1 MKNIFR
7 KVIML
12 VLGLIMLVSFIPTSV
27 FAAGGS
33 NTGNGSNNGGMSD
46 LGAPDVSKT
55 LKSNGDGTYKLSLSV
70 TGKSKASSE
79 STKAD
84 VIIIFDRSN
93 SMNNTADGST
103 RLKLAQGATNILI
116 DTLLAN
122 NTQSAPDKVHVGLV
136 EFGGRVVTDETRKT
150 THQTKGPI
158 RPTKDAGKL
167 KSAIGQNTVYKG
179 TNWEEAL
186 QTAYDMLQ
194 NADEQ
199 EVREDSAKY
208 IIFVTD
214 GVPTIHSTKV
224 DASCREYSNS
234 SRDRNNDQYIA
245 PVAYGTGSET
255 GGAGQDNV
263 RHCYDVAARDGGPAD
278 RISEAG
284 YSFYGIGAFG
294 NFSTTVDGKQIDLL
308 KTLSEDVIGGKY
320 YSVDNTQKLEEA
332 FNDIVDDINKNFAYE
347 GVKLTDG
354 ITDLT
359 SMDNV
364 NGSVY
369 DFKYTYIPKGGK
381 EEDRKTWSNAPAVI
395 FTSDE
400 GNNKQVTWDL
410 SRDKSGHNFTLEDG
424 VTYSVSFTVWPS
436 QRAYDIATAL
446 ANGSL
451 EYGNTDTPV
460 GGSKVTEDEWNQL
473 TDDGDLK
480 TNTSA
485 KCDYTQIKE
494 ETGKDPVL
502 TPGSVG
508 IPNPDPIPLTNKML
522 RVYKE
527 WIGGEGTG
535 DIQLKLLQDGEETGK
550 IITLNSGN
558 NWSEDIH
565 IAPGLEVDD
574 EILEAGHDYEL
585 EEVDT
590 GYKYEFESTT
600 CHPMLIDSAT
610 DVKNLD
616 GSICELKGT
625 NIRRSNLEIT
635 KAVTGKEEPDNTLF
649 TYRVTVK
656 DKNGDDVWFSIS
668 DGTDVIK
675 TEGRVTDATAEEKDG
690 AKTGYYYADSN
701 TPVTIKIKAG
711 ENIFFTNLPKG
722 STYEVEEINIPY
734 EYELEKVVNDG
745 EDQSS
750 ASASGMI
757 DDNSKTFTVAYSN
770 KYIKPVEVELIA
782 TKKVEGKDATEPF
795 TFSVALASGEESN
808 VVMPE
813 DKTATTV
820 ADIKADGE
828 ETVAFG
834 KIKFIKTGTYTFDV
848 RETNA
853 NAPAGWTYDNSSAK
867 TITVVVEKQ
876 DGKLVASVEGNNPTF
891 TNKYAPE
898 PTTASISATKVLQG
912 DNAPDITG
920 KYTFKLAAVTDNA
933 PMPEITEKKNPDT
946 DGGNVSFGDITYTK
960 AGTYE
965 YTVTESGEVDHI
977 TNDPTAS
984 KSVTVKVSDDNGK
997 LKAEITEGEDLTF
1010 TNIYAP
1016 EATTASIPVTKEL
1029 SGDNAPDIT
1038 GKYTF
1043 TLAAETENA
1052 PMPAT
1057 TVLLNPSRD
1066 GGDMSFGTITYTK
1079 AGTYE
1084 YTVTESGEVAGV
1096 TNDKESTKHV
1106 TVKVEDKDGKLVAT
1120 ITEGAGL
1127 KFTNNYKAAKT
1138 SVELSVTKELKNL
1151 TLKEGQF
1158 TFQLL
1163 DMSGNV
1169 VDEKQNAAD
1178 GSINFKE
1185 LEYEAAGTHKYIIKE
1200 VTPDGTS
1207 KGITYDTHEVDVTVE
1222 VTDDSTGQLKAKT
1235 SYDGSTKF
1243 VNTYNAKGESGI
1255 KGQKILN
1262 NKTLKDGDFTFTLS
1276 SEDGK
1281 LPDTT
1286 EVTNLDGIVD
1296 FGTIKFTLE
1305 DLKGEEEQT
1314 FHYVVKESGELAGV
1328 ANDTDDKTFT
1338 ITIKDNGDG
1347 TIETSTDPA
1356 EDMLFT
1362 FTNTYTG
1369 AKTSLSVAKALINPM
1384 DDSDLW
1390 NTDEYRDAEFKFTLK
1405 PVKNAPMSDENGNP
1419 VAGEVT
1425 VTKDSRSA
1433 SFGQIAY
1440 DRPGTYEYII
1450 KETKDSLDNVEYDE
1464 KEHSVKVEVS
1474 NERSGE
1480 PMTAE
1485 VKYDD
1490 DSSLTVTNK
1499 LKLDKKIA
1507 VTKHVV
1513 DTAFDELK
1521 VTGSYYVGIFD
1532 NTESDK
1538 AIAVKELAFTGQ
1550 SSQTVTFDVPSNKK
1564 FIIYET
1570 DKEGNKLTGKQT
1582 QTTEEG
1588 KESEFLICFG
1598 DPKEIKE
1605 EYPQFG
1611 EVTTNKDAQVELSNV
1626 YSTDAPPPHFYKDG
1640 TLNITK
1646 KVELD
1651 GKAENVSDTFYVT
1664 VFSKGVDGSC
1674 APLYIDGKL
1683 AIAELD
1689 LDNASE
1695 AEATIK
1701 EIPLGEYMLK
1711 ETDADGNEVRRS
1723 RYTASFDNDTF
1734 TVKENADTYTFD
1746 VELTNSITKT
1756 EVPVSKI
1763 WEDIDG
1769 STDYEKPDK
1778 VEVELL
1784 VNGKS
1789 SGKKLELNE
1798 NNGWSNSFT
1807 NLPEYDENDEVI
1819 EYSVA
1824 EVEVD
1829 GFASEVKPG
1838 DAGYVITN
1846 TPEMG
1851 DDIVDPT
1858 SLKIEK
1864 VDSDDADKK
1873 LEGAVF
1879 EITKDGVTVDEVTTG
1894 RRGVAEV
1901 DLDSEGT
1908 YTVTETKAPKGYVK
1922 GETTSWTVTVEK
1934 SEPTIEKK
1942 DGKFVKHYTLLIDDL
1957 KDNTLTVENPHKK
1970 QLCVT
1975 KKVVDQKGNSRKYT
1989 GTFYI
1994 TFFKDAAMTDAAET
2008 VAIRLHKQSQK
2019 TVKGVELEDGT
2030 YYVAETDAKG
2040 NVVDRSFKFKPKYN
2054 MESFEYDNRD
2064 KSVTVSIEV
2073 TNVGTE
2079 ETFGPKTGDDADIAL
2094 PVVSMTA
2101 AIMAIALV
2109 LVLRRRR
2116 GNN

>member
-1 MKNIFR
+1 MKKILI
-7 KVIML
+7 KAVTL
-12 VLGLIMLVSFIPTSV
+12 VMGLLMIVPFMSESV
-27 FAAGGS
+27 FAEGGGS
-33 NTGNGSNNGGMSD
+33 EG
-46 LGAPDVSKT
+46 LGAPAVSKT
-55 LKSNGDGTYKLSLSV
+55 LTSNKNGTYKLTLSV
-70 TGKSKASSE
+70 TGKSIASSD
-79 STKAD
+79 STTAD
-84 VIIIFDRSN
+84 VVIIFDRSN
-93 SMNNTADGST
+93 SMENKEDGNT
-103 RLKLAQGATNILI
+103 RLKLAQDSTKALVDIL
-116 DTLLAN
+116 LKN

-136 EFGGRVVTDETRKT
+136 EFGGRVVTNETGKT
-150 THQTKGPI
+150 SHQTQGPI
-158 RPTKDAGKL
+158 SPTKDARKL
-167 KSAIGQNTVYKG
+167 KSAIGQDAVYKG

-224 DASCREYSNS
+224 ASSCKEYKNS
-234 SRDRNNDQYIA
+234 STDRNNSQYIE
-245 PVAYGTGSET
+245 PTAYGTGSET
-255 GGAGQDNV
+255 DAAGQDNV
-263 RHCYDVAARDGGPAD
+263 RHCYNVAVRDGGPAD
-278 RISEAG
+278 KIREAG
-284 YSFYGIGAFG
+284 YNFYGVGAFG
-294 NFSTTVDGKQIDLL
+294 NFSTTVDGEKIDLL
-308 KTLSEDVIGGKY
+308 KALSEDVIGGKY
-320 YSVDNTQKLEEA
+320 YSVDNTQKLQEA
-332 FNDIVDDINKNFAYE
+332 FADIVDDINKNFAYE

-354 ITDLT
+354 VTSLT
-359 SMDNV
+359 SMV
-364 NGSVY
+364 NDDGKVG
-369 DFKYTYIPKGGK
+369 DFKYYRNG
-381 EEDRKTWSNAPAVI
+381 EEWTSAPAAT
-395 FTSDE
+395 FDNGS
-400 GNNKQVTWDL
+400 VTWDL
-410 SRDKSGHNFTLEDG
+410 GDDYRLEDG
-424 VTYSVSFTVWPS
+424 VTYTVSFTVWPS
-436 QRAYDIATAL
+436 QKAYDLVANL
-446 ANGSL
+446 NNGSISYDEL
-451 EYGNTDTPV
+451 TDEQ
-460 GGSKVTEDEWNQL
+460 KNQL
-473 TDDGDLK
+473 VKTSEGYGLK
-480 TNTSA
+480 TNTHA
-485 KCDYTQIKE
+485 NVEYTQIE
-494 ETGKDPVL
+494 EKTTRIMPEGYNEGEPAADGYTYTYDASTGIYKGEKKTDGNSEIAP
-502 TPGSVG
+502 
-508 IPNPDPIPLTNKML
+508 PDPMPLTATTLK
-522 RVYKE
+522 VSKE

-535 DIQLKLLQDGEETGK
+535 DIQLELIQDGVETGK
-550 IITLNSGN
+550 TVTLNKN
-558 NWSEDIH
+558 NGWAADVY
-565 IAPGLEVDD
+565 IAPGLKVGD
-574 EILEAGHDYEL
+574 EILEQGHEYKL
-585 EEVDT
+585 KEVDP
-590 GYKYEFESTT
+590 GYRYEFESTT
-600 CHPMLIDSAT
+600 CHPMLVDSAT
-610 DVKNLD
+610 DVKNPD
-616 GSICELKGT
+616 GSDCVLEGT

-635 KAVTGKEEPDNTLF
+635 KAVIGKEEPDNTLF

-656 DKNGDDVWFSIS
+656 DKNGDDVWFSIG
-668 DGTDVIK
+668 DGTDVIMAD
-675 TEGRVTDATAEEKDG
+675 GRVTGATAEEKDG
-690 AKTGYYYADSN
+690 AKTGYYHADSN

-722 STYEVEEINIPY
+722 STYKVEEINIPG
-734 EYELEKVVNDG
+734 EYELKKVVNN
-745 EDQSS
+745 EVDQSS

-770 KYIKPVEVELIA
+770 KYIKPVEVELEA

-795 TFSVALASGEESN
+795 SFSVALASGEESN

-813 DKTATTV
+813 DETATTA

-834 KIKFIKTGTYTFDV
+834 KIKFIKAGTYTFDV

-876 DGKLVASVEGNNPTF
+876 DGELVASVEGNNPVF

-898 PTTASISATKVLQG
+898 ATTASIPVTKVLQG

-920 KYTFKLAAVTDNA
+920 KYTFKL
-933 PMPEITEKKNPDT
+933 E
-946 DGGNVSFGDITYTK
+946 
-960 AGTYE
+960 
-965 YTVTESGEVDHI
+965 
-977 TNDPTAS
+977 
-984 KSVTVKVSDDNGK
+984 
-997 LKAEITEGEDLTF
+997 
-1010 TNIYAP
+1010 
-1016 EATTASIPVTKEL
+1016 
-1029 SGDNAPDIT
+1029 
-1038 GKYTF
+1038 
-1043 TLAAETENA
+1043 AETVNA

-1057 TVLLNPSRD
+1057 TVLSNPSRD
-1066 GGDMSFGTITYTK
+1066 GGDMSFGEITYTK

-1106 TVKVEDKDGKLVAT
+1106 TVKVEDKAGKLVPT
-1120 ITEGAGL
+1120 ITEGKEL
-1127 KFTNNYKAAKT
+1127 KFTNVYKAAKT
-1138 SVELSVTKELKNL
+1138 SVKLSATKELKNL
-1151 TLKEGQF
+1151 ALKEGQF

-1163 DMSGNV
+1163 DANRNV
-1169 VDEKQNAAD
+1169 LDEKQNAAD
-1178 GSINFKE
+1178 GSIEFKE
-1185 LEYEAAGTHKYIIKE
+1185 LEYEATGTHKYIIKE

-1207 KGITYDTHEVDVTVE
+1207 RGITYDTHEVDVTVE

-1235 SYDGSTKF
+1235 SYDASTEF

-1286 EVTNLDGIVD
+1286 EVTNKDGIVD
-1296 FGTIKFTLE
+1296 FGTIEFTLE
-1305 DLKGEEEQT
+1305 DLKGEEKQT

-1328 ANDTDDKTFT
+1328 ANDTDDKRFT

-1369 AKTSLSVAKALINPM
+1369 AKTSLSVAKALIDPM

-1390 NTDEYRDAEFKFTLK
+1390 NTDEYKDAEFKFTLE

-1425 VTKDSRSA
+1425 VTKGSSSA

-1450 KETKDSLDNVEYDE
+1450 KETKGSLDNVEYDE

-1485 VKYDD
+1485 VKYDN

-1499 LKLDKKIA
+1499 LKLDKKIT

-1532 NTESDK
+1532 NVESNE

-1564 FIIYET
+1564 FFIYET
-1570 DKEGNKLTGKQT
+1570 DKDGNKLTGKQES
-1582 QTTEEG
+1582 TEEG
-1588 KESEFLICFG
+1588 KTSKYEICFG
-1598 DPKEIKE
+1598 DPEKCD
-1605 EYPQFG
+1605 EYPQYE
-1611 EVTTNKDAQVELSNV
+1611 EVSTSEDAQLELSNV
-1626 YSTDAPPPHFYKDG
+1626 YAKDFPPPHYYKDG

-1651 GKAENVSDTFYVT
+1651 GNAEAVSDTFYVT
-1664 VFSKGVDGSC
+1664 IYKNGEK
-1674 APLYIDGKL
+1674 LYINDGNGESHL
-1683 AIAELD
+1683 AIAAIEL
-1689 LDNASE
+1689 NNSSTGS
-1695 AEATIK
+1695 ATISG
-1701 EIPLGEYMLK
+1701 IPLGEYTVE
-1711 ETDADGNEVRRS
+1711 ETDSQGNEPEKS
-1723 RYTASFDNDTF
+1723 RYEASFDKDTF
-1734 TVKENADTYTFD
+1734 TVEENADTNTFS
-1746 VELTNSITKT
+1746 VELTNSIKKT
-1756 EVPVSKI
+1756 EVPVSKT
-1763 WEDIDG
+1763 WGDIDD
-1769 STDYEKPDK
+1769 STDYVKPK

-1784 VNGKS
+1784 VNGES
-1789 SGKKLELNE
+1789 SGKKLELNKD
-1798 NNGWSNSFT
+1798 NSWSNSFT
-1807 NLPEYDENDEVI
+1807 NLPQYDENNIEI

-1824 EVEVD
+1824 EVKVD
-1829 GFASEVKPG
+1829 GFTSEVKPG
-1838 DAGYVITN
+1838 DDGYVITN
-1846 TPEMG
+1846 TPVVG
-1851 DDIVDPT
+1851 ADVVDPV

-1864 VDSDDADKK
+1864 VDSDDKAKK

-1879 EITKDGVTVDEVTTG
+1879 EIADENGNKVTAATG
-1894 RRGVAEV
+1894 EEGTAAVE
-1901 DLDSEGT
+1901 LNSEGT
-1908 YTVTETKAPKGYVK
+1908 YTVTETKAPEGYVK
-1922 GETTSWTVTVEK
+1922 GETTSWTVTVK
-1934 SEPTIEKK
+1934 KNGPDIEYDEENKEYI
-1942 DGKFVKHYTLLIDDL
+1942 KHYTLRIDDLDDL

-1989 GTFYI
+1989 GTFYV
-1994 TFFKDAAMTDAAET
+1994 TFFKDAAKTDAAET
-2008 VAIRLHKQSQK
+2008 VAIKLYKQSQK
-2019 TVKGVELEDGT
+2019 TVEGIELEDGT

-2040 NVVDRSFKFKPKYN
+2040 KVVDSSFKFKPKYN
-2054 MESFEYDNRD
+2054 MESFEYDNKD

-2073 TNVGTE
+2073 TNIGTE